1 MSCGHHCLPNCYFRF
16 FETHWKTEVEAA
28 RSAAR
33 DRFASKALTS
43 IIHPICFRPRVLSQ
57 PASRVILFLF
67 GVLSDIA
74 SCHIIYH
81 FLPHPILSYPIAPFP
96 VVSYRGLWCRMP
108 FCSIVSY
115 RVASCLIATS
125 RISSRCLSYRVVSH
139 RSAPIVSQLIVPPSC
154 LIAYRI

>member
-33 DRFASKALTS
+33 DRFASKALTT
-43 IIHPICFRPRVLSQ
+43 IIHPICFPPRVLSQ

-108 FCSIVSY
+108 FCSIVSH
-115 RVASCLIATS
+115 RVLSPHLASPLVVC
-125 RISSRCLSYRVVSH
+125 RIVSYRIAVHLSCRNSLYHRRVS
-139 RSAPIVSQLIVPPSC
+139 
-154 LIAYRI
+154 